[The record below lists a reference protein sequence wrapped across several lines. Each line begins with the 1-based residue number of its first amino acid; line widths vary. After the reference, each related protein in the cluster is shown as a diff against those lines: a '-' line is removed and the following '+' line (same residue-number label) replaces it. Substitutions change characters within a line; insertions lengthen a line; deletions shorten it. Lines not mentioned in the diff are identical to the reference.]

1 MVPLA
6 VTTGRARRIDADGAM
21 WLQVLE
27 TTGQPLLLPP
37 GSGE

>member
-1 MVPLA
+1 
-6 VTTGRARRIDADGAM
+6 VTTGRARRIDPDGAM